1 MAVVQT
7 VQGDLQVNGALT
19 TTGPLTVGTATLDNT
34 HIKASAKIEET
45 KVKQYGYHN
54 GSRLGSATAD
64 TVPLGWI
71 RRNASISKVTAG
83 SITAAT
89 GTTSTT
95 DVDFQVDGVSV
106 LSGGTPIGLG
116 AADSRANGE
125 GIDGTLKTDS
135 TITIDPA
142 TEQGLLTA
150 VISSVA
156 AGDGAVPVDLCFTVE
171 EITDE

>member
-45 KVKQYGYHN
+45 KVKQYGYN
-54 GSRLGSATAD
+54 SGSQLGSASAD
-64 TVPLGWI
+64 TIPLGFI
-71 RRNASISKVTAG
+71 RRNASITKVTIG

-125 GIDGTLKTDS
+125 GVDGTLKTDA

-150 VISSVA
+150 VISNVA

-171 EITDE
+171 TVTNE